1 MSKLT
6 EKIIVL
12 TGAGG
17 QLGTNFSKTIAE
29 NNGIVIATDVNE
41 NSLNL
46 LSDINSNNII
56 PRFMD
61 ITDKLSIDNLITEVV
76 NKYGKIDAVVN
87 NAYPRNK
94 NYGKKLE
101 NVNFQDFCE
110 NIDMHL
116 GGYFLSSQRFA
127 EHFLKQKEGNIINM
141 SSIYGVVAPKFEIY
155 ANTEMTMPVEYAA
168 IKSAIIHLTKYF
180 ASYYKGK
187 GIRANS
193 ISPGGILNDQPSE
206 FISSYN
212 KECLSK
218 GMLSENDVAGV
229 LIFLLSDASSYI
241 NGQNFIVDDG
251 FTL

>member
-101 NVNFQDFCE
+101 NVNCQDFCE

-116 GGYFLSSQRFA
+116 GGYFLASQRFA

>member
-116 GGYFLSSQRFA
+116 GGYFLS
-127 EHFLKQKEGNIINM
+127 L
-141 SSIYGVVAPKFEIY
+141 
-155 ANTEMTMPVEYAA
+155 
-168 IKSAIIHLTKYF
+168 
-180 ASYYKGK
+180 
-187 GIRANS
+187 
-193 ISPGGILNDQPSE
+193 IS
-206 FISSYN
+206 FF
-212 KECLSK
+212 
-218 GMLSENDVAGV
+218 V
-229 LIFLLSDASSYI
+229 
-241 NGQNFIVDDG
+241 
-251 FTL
+251 

>member
-1 MSKLT
+1 M
-6 EKIIVL
+6 
-12 TGAGG
+12 
-17 QLGTNFSKTIAE
+17 
-29 NNGIVIATDVNE
+29 
-41 NSLNL
+41 
-46 LSDINSNNII
+46 
-56 PRFMD
+56 
-61 ITDKLSIDNLITEVV
+61 
-76 NKYGKIDAVVN
+76 
-87 NAYPRNK
+87 
-94 NYGKKLE
+94 
-101 NVNFQDFCE
+101 
-110 NIDMHL
+110 
-116 GGYFLSSQRFA
+116 
-127 EHFLKQKEGNIINM
+127 
-141 SSIYGVVAPKFEIY
+141 
-155 ANTEMTMPVEYAA
+155 
-168 IKSAIIHLTKYF
+168 TKYF